1 MKNSLPRVFPGM
13 IGQTVS
19 HYRVLS
25 QLGGGGM
32 GVVYEAEDINLGRH
46 VALKF
51 LPPETEKDPLA
62 LDRFQR
68 EARAASALNHP
79 NICTI
84 YEVGEDGG
92 RHFIAMELL
101 EGETLKNRIH
111 GQPHGQTMELEPL
124 LNLGTQIADAL
135 DAAHAKGIVHR
146 DIKPANIFV
155 TSRNQAKIL
164 DFGLAKRTAQAS
176 IHSDAVTLSSAATVD
191 EPFLT
196 SPGSTVGTVAYMS
209 PEQARGKDLDT
220 RTDLF
225 SFGAVLYEMATGA
238 LPFRGDTSAVIFD
251 AILNRAPASPL
262 RLNPDLPP
270 HFEEILNKLLE
281 KDRDLRYQSAAD
293 VRSDLKRLKRDSESG
308 TIVAATSSSS
318 SIRSSSIQ
326 KPVAPVR
333 KLPPWLIPTLVVAL
347 VAASIGFVFLRR
359 GHALTEKDSILITD
373 FVNTTADPVFDG
385 TLKKALA
392 VDLEQSPYLNV
403 FPDQKIRQTLQF
415 MGRSPGDRITTDI
428 GREICQRDGIKAL
441 LNGSID
447 SVGGQY
453 VITLEATNAASGDS
467 LGRQQ
472 AQADRKEDVLNALHG
487 AASKLRGQLGESL
500 SMVQKY
506 DMSLSQATTSSL
518 DALKAFSLG
527 DAKHSMG
534 DELGALPN
542 YQHAIEIDPNF
553 AMAYARLGTNYS
565 NLGQSELSEQNRQKA
580 FELRDRASERE
591 KLYIMAHYY
600 ADSGQLDKGITAY
613 ELYRQTYPRDAT
625 PFSNLSGIYND
636 LGQFD
641 NALENAKRAVEIDPE
656 SVVGYA
662 NAARAYAGLN
672 RVEEARATVN
682 TALQHKVSPTPFH
695 LELAALDWAEG
706 KDADM
711 EKELQSSSATPDGE
725 LAVLEFRFDLACARG
740 QVRQAQDFAR
750 QTEEALDRL
759 HLQGRANMEAGLA
772 SFDALVGDHAEA
784 DNGANEAL
792 RLSRIL
798 SVEGNVATTFAILRQ
813 DQKAFAL
820 ADEIQRAYPNNTI
833 VINVTVPIIR
843 AIAALRPA
851 NPAKADP
858 AKAIDFLNTAA
869 LYARANAGVFY
880 ARGMAYEQAGHYAE
894 AQQDIQKVLDM
905 KSRNGPD
912 VIFVIAQLELARV
925 FQKQSDAAKARVA
938 YQNVLADWKDAD
950 PDVPLLHE
958 AKAEYAKLQ

>member
-1 MKNSLPRVFPGM
+1 M
-13 IGQTVS
+13 IGQSVS

-32 GVVYEAEDINLGRH
+32 AVVYEAEDINLGRH

-101 EGETLKNRIH
+101 EGETLKSRIH
-111 GQPHGQTMELEPL
+111 GQPMELEEL
-124 LNLGTQIADAL
+124 LTLGAQIADAL
-135 DAAHAKGIVHR
+135 DAAHAKGIIHR

-164 DFGLAKRTAQAS
+164 DFGLAKRTAKAS
-176 IHSDAVTLSSAATVD
+176 PQSAVTIGSAVTVD

-209 PEQARGKDLDT
+209 PEQARGKDLDA
-220 RTDLF
+220 RSDLF

-238 LPFRGDTSAVIFD
+238 VPFRGDTSAVIFD
-251 AILNRAPASPL
+251 AILNRPPTPAL
-262 RLNPDLPP
+262 RMNSDLPP

-308 TIVAATSSSS
+308 TILAATSSSS
-318 SIRSSSIQ
+318 SVRNSSIHNP
-326 KPVAPVR
+326 PVLDR
-333 KLPPWLIPTLVVAL
+333 SGKLPRWLIPAL
-347 VAASIGFVFLRR
+347 IAAVAAAGIGFVFLKR
-359 GHALTEKDSILITD
+359 GHALTEKDSILIAD

-403 FPDQKIRQTLQF
+403 FPEQKIRQTLQF
-415 MGRSPGDRITTDI
+415 MGRSPGDRVTTDV
-428 GREICQRDGIKAL
+428 GREICQRDGIKAM
-441 LNGSID
+441 LNGGID

-453 VITLEATNAASGDS
+453 VVTLEATNVASGDS

-472 AQADRKEDVLNALHG
+472 AQADRKEDVLNALHS
-487 AASKLRGQLGESL
+487 AATKLRGQLGESL

-506 DMSLSQATTSSL
+506 DMSLSMATTSSL
-518 DALKAFSLG
+518 DALKALSLG

-534 DELGALPN
+534 DELAAVPN
-542 YQHAIEIDPNF
+542 YRQAIEIDPNF
-553 AMAYARLGTNYS
+553 AMAYARLGAVYN
-565 NLGQSELSEQNRQKA
+565 NLGQTELSEQNRQKA

-591 KLYIMAHYY
+591 KLYIMSHYY
-600 ADSGQLDKGITAY
+600 GDSGQLDKGITAL
-613 ELYRQTYPRDAT
+613 ELYRQTYPRDAI
-625 PFSNLSGIYND
+625 PFSNLASIYNE

-641 NALENAKRAVEIDPE
+641 NALESAKRAVEIDPDM
-656 SVVGYA
+656 VAGYGQVA
-662 NAARAYAGLN
+662 QAYAGLN
-672 RVEEARATVN
+672 RVEEARATIN
-682 TALQHKVSPTPFH
+682 AALQRKMSPAGFH
-695 LELAALDWAEG
+695 VGLASLDWDEG

-711 EKELQSSSATPDGE
+711 EKELQSASATPDGE
-725 LAVLEFRFDLACARG
+725 LNVLGFRADLAIARG
-740 QVRQAQDFAR
+740 QVRQARELAH
-750 QTEEALDRL
+750 QTEDAFDRL
-759 HLQGRANMEAGLA
+759 HLQGRASVEAQLA
-772 SFDALVGDHAEA
+772 SFEALVGNHAEA
-784 DNGANEAL
+784 TGAANDAL
-792 RLSRIL
+792 RLSRTL
-798 SVEGNVATTFAILRQ
+798 NVTGNVATTFAILRQ
-813 DQKAFAL
+813 DQKALSL
-820 ADEIQRAYPNNTI
+820 ADEIQRTHPNDTRA
-833 VINVTVPIIR
+833 INVTIPLIR
-843 AIAALRPA
+843 AISALLPA
-851 NPAKADP
+851 NPAKPDP
-858 AKAIDFLNTAA
+858 AKAIDLLNTAA
-869 LYARANAGVFY
+869 LYARAEAGVFY
-880 ARGMAYEQAGHYAE
+880 ARGLAYEQAGRYAE
-894 AQQDIQKVLDM
+894 GQQDLQKVLDF
-905 KSRNGPD
+905 KSHSGPD
-912 VIFVIAQLELARV
+912 IVFVLAQLELGRL
-925 FQKQSDAAKARVA
+925 FQKQGDTPKARIA
-938 YQNVLADWKDAD
+938 YQNFLAAWKDAD

>member
-1 MKNSLPRVFPGM
+1 M
-13 IGQTVS
+13 IGQPVS

-51 LPPETEKDPLA
+51 LPPETEKDPLS

-84 YEVGEDGG
+84 YEVGEDSG

-111 GQPHGQTMELEPL
+111 GQLHSQPMELGQL
-124 LNLGTQIADAL
+124 LDLGTQIADAL
-135 DAAHAKGIVHR
+135 DAAHAKGIIHR

-155 TSRNQAKIL
+155 TSRNHAKIL
-164 DFGLAKRTAQAS
+164 DFGLAKRTVTPS
-176 IHSDAVTLSSAATVD
+176 ILSAATVGSAATVD

-209 PEQARGKDLDT
+209 PEQARGKDLDA
-220 RTDLF
+220 RSDLF

-238 LPFRGDTSAVIFD
+238 VPFRGDTSAVIFD
-251 AILNRAPASPL
+251 AILNRPPAPPL

-270 HFEEILNKLLE
+270 QFEGILNKLLE

-308 TIVAATSSSS
+308 SILAATSSSS
-318 SIRSSSIQ
+318 SVRSASIRNPATQ
-326 KPVAPVR
+326 TRNRRLPV
-333 KLPPWLIPTLVVAL
+333 WLIPALIVAL
-347 VAASIGFVFLRR
+347 VAAGIGFVFLKR

-392 VDLEQSPYLNV
+392 VDLGQSPYLNV

-415 MGRSPGDRITTDI
+415 MGRSPTDRITSDI
-428 GREICQRDGIKAL
+428 GREISQRDGIKAM

-453 VITLEATNAASGDS
+453 VITLEATNASSGDS

-472 AQADRKEDVLNALHG
+472 VQAERKEDVLNALHG
-487 AASKLRGQLGESL
+487 AATKLRGQLGESL
-500 SMVQKY
+500 STVQKY

-518 DALKAFSLG
+518 DALKALSLG
-527 DAKHSMG
+527 DAKHNGG
-534 DELGALPN
+534 DELGAVPN

-553 AMAYARLGTNYS
+553 AMAYARLGTIYN
-565 NLGQSELSEQNRQKA
+565 NLGQTQLSEQNRQKA

-591 KLYIMAHYY
+591 KLYIMSHYY

-613 ELYRQTYPRDAT
+613 ELYIQTYPRDSI
-625 PFSNLSGIYND
+625 PYNNLAGIYNE

-641 NALENAKRAVEIDPE
+641 NALEKAKHAVELDPDMMN
-656 SVVGYA
+656 GYGQVA
-662 NAARAYAGLN
+662 SAYAGLN
-672 RVEEARATVN
+672 RIEEARATLN
-682 TALQHKVSPTPFH
+682 TAVQHKGSTAGSH
-695 LELAALDWAEG
+695 AYLAALDWCEG
-706 KDADM
+706 RDADI
-711 EKELQSSSATPDGE
+711 EKELQTASATPDGQLE
-725 LAVLEFRFDLACARG
+725 VLKFRTGLAAARG
-740 QVRQAQDFAR
+740 QLRQARDFTR
-750 QTEEALDRL
+750 QAEDVLDRL
-759 HLQGRANMEAGLA
+759 HLQGRADMEAQLA
-772 SFDALVGDHAEA
+772 GAEA
-784 DNGANEAL
+784 VVGSLPEATNGANEAL
-792 RLSRIL
+792 RLSRTL
-798 SVEGNVATTFAILRQ
+798 SVLGNVATTFAILRQ
-813 DQKAFAL
+813 DQKAIAL
-820 ADEIQRAYPNNTI
+820 ADEILRTHPNDTFA
-833 VINVTVPIIR
+833 VNVTVPMIR

-858 AKAIDFLNTAA
+858 AKAIDSLNTAA
-869 LYARANAGVFY
+869 LYGRANNAVYY
-880 ARGMAYEQAGHYAE
+880 ARGIAYEQAGRYAE
-894 AQQDIQKVLDM
+894 AQQDFQKVLDM
-905 KSRNGPD
+905 KSRSGPD
-912 VIFVIAQLELARV
+912 ILLVIAQLKLGRL
-925 FQKQSDAAKARVA
+925 FQKQADAAKARIA
-938 YQNVLADWKDAD
+938 YQNFLAAWKDAD
-950 PDVPLLHE
+950 PDLPLLHE
-958 AKAEYAKLQ
+958 AKAEYARLQ

>member
-1 MKNSLPRVFPGM
+1 M
-13 IGQTVS
+13 IGQAVS

-32 GVVYEAEDINLGRH
+32 GVVYEAEDVNLGRH

-84 YEVGEDGG
+84 YEVGEDRG

-101 EGETLKNRIH
+101 EGETLKSRIH
-111 GQPHGQTMELEPL
+111 GQPMELEQL

-164 DFGLAKRTAQAS
+164 DFGLAKRTAKPSLQS
-176 IHSDAVTLSSAATVD
+176 AVTILAAVTVD

-209 PEQARGKDLDT
+209 PEQARGKDLDA

-225 SFGAVLYEMATGA
+225 SFGAVLYEMATGTV
-238 LPFRGDTSAVIFD
+238 PFRGDTSAVIFD
-251 AILNRAPASPL
+251 AILNRPAAPPL

-270 HFEEILNKLLE
+270 QFEVILGKLLE

-308 TIVAATSSSS
+308 TILAADSSSS
-318 SIRSSSIQ
+318 ALRSVSDHRAA
-326 KPVAPVR
+326 APPPCR
-333 KLPPWLIPTLVVAL
+333 RLPLWLIPAVIVAVVAAGI
-347 VAASIGFVFLRR
+347 VFVSLKR
-359 GHALTEKDSILITD
+359 GHALTEKDSILIAD
-373 FVNTTADPVFDG
+373 FVNTTTDPVFDG

-392 VDLEQSPYLNV
+392 VDLGQSPYLNV
-403 FPDQKIRQTLQF
+403 FPEQKIRQTLQF
-415 MGRSPGDRITTDI
+415 MGRSPGDRITTDV
-428 GREICQRDGIKAL
+428 GREICLRDGIKAM

-453 VITLEATNAASGDS
+453 VITLEATNVSSGDS
-467 LGRQQ
+467 LGREQS
-472 AQADRKEDVLNALHG
+472 QADKKEDVLNALHS

-506 DMSLSQATTSSL
+506 DTPLSMATTSSL
-518 DALKAFSLG
+518 DALKALSLG
-527 DAKHSMG
+527 DAKHNMG
-534 DELGALPN
+534 EELSAIPD
-542 YQHAIEIDPNF
+542 YQRAIEIDPNF
-553 AMAYARLGTNYS
+553 AMAYARLGTIYN
-565 NLGQSELSEQNRQKA
+565 NLQQTQLSEQNRLKA

-591 KLYIMAHYY
+591 KLYITSHYY

-613 ELYRQTYPRDAT
+613 ELYRQTYPRDST
-625 PFSNLSGIYND
+625 PLNNLAVIYSQ

-641 NALENAKRAVEIDPE
+641 NALENAKRAIEIDPDML
-656 SVVGYA
+656 
-662 NAARAYAGLN
+662 NAYGQVASAYAGLN
-672 RVEEARATVN
+672 RVEEARATLN
-682 TALQHKVSPTPFH
+682 TALQRKGNTANYHSF
-695 LELAALDWAEG
+695 LASLDWSEG

-711 EKELQSSSATPDGE
+711 EKELQSASATPDGA
-725 LAVLEFRFDLACARG
+725 LNVLGFRTGLTAARG
-740 QVRQAQDFAR
+740 QMRQARAFSR
-750 QTEEALDRL
+750 QAEEALDRL
-759 HLQGRANMEAGLA
+759 HLQGRADVEAGVAGLEA
-772 SFDALVGDHAEA
+772 MVGNHAEA
-784 DNGANEAL
+784 IRGSEEAL
-792 RLSRIL
+792 KLSRSL
-798 SVEGNVATTFAILRQ
+798 SVVGNVATTFAILGEE
-813 DQKAFAL
+813 QKALAL
-820 ADEIQRAYPNNTI
+820 ADEIQHAHPNDTFA
-833 VINVTVPIIR
+833 VNVTVPLIR

-851 NPAKADP
+851 NSAKADP
-858 AKAIDFLNTAA
+858 VKAIDYLNTAA
-869 LYARANAGVFY
+869 LYARASSGVFY
-880 ARGMAYEQAGHYAE
+880 ARGMAYKQAGRYAE
-894 AQQDIQKVLDM
+894 AQQDLQKVLDF
-905 KSRNGPD
+905 KSHNGPD
-912 VIFVIAQLELARV
+912 IVFAAAQLELGRV
-925 FQKQSDAAKARVA
+925 YQKQGDTPKARIA
-938 YQNVLADWKDAD
+938 YQNFFASWKDAD
-950 PDVPLLHE
+950 PDLPRLHE

>member
-1 MKNSLPRVFPGM
+1 M
-13 IGQTVS
+13 IGETVS

-32 GVVYEAEDINLGRH
+32 GVVYEAEDISLGRH

-84 YEVGEDGG
+84 YEVGEDAG

-111 GQPHGQTMELEPL
+111 GQPMELEPL
-124 LNLGTQIADAL
+124 LDLGTQIADAL
-135 DAAHAKGIVHR
+135 DAAHAKGIIHR

-164 DFGLAKRTAQAS
+164 DFGLAKRTSKPS
-176 IHSDAVTLSSAATVD
+176 ILSAATIGSAATVD

-209 PEQARGKDLDT
+209 PEQARGKDLDA
-220 RTDLF
+220 RADLF

-238 LPFRGDTSAVIFD
+238 VPFRGDTSAVIFD
-251 AILNRAPASPL
+251 AILNRPPAPPL

-270 HFEEILNKLLE
+270 QLETILNKLLE

-308 TIVAATSSSS
+308 AMLAASSSS
-318 SIRSSSIQ
+318 SVRGVSIRSASNREAS
-326 KPVAPVR
+326 ALSR
-333 KLPPWLIPTLVVAL
+333 SGKLPLWLVPALVVAL
-347 VAASIGFVFLRR
+347 VAAGAGFVFLRR

-392 VDLEQSPYLNV
+392 VDLGQSPYLNV
-403 FPDQKIRQTLQF
+403 FPEQRIHQTLQF
-415 MGRSPGDRITTDI
+415 MGRSPGDRITTEV
-428 GREICQRDGIKAL
+428 GREICQRDGIKAM

-453 VITLEATNAASGDS
+453 VITLEATNVSSGDS

-487 AASKLRGQLGESL
+487 AATKLRSQLGESL

-518 DALKAFSLG
+518 DALKALSLG
-527 DAKHSMG
+527 DTKHNMG
-534 DELGALPN
+534 DELGAVPD
-542 YQHAIEIDPNF
+542 YQRAVEIDPNF
-553 AMAYARLGTNYS
+553 AMAYARLGAVYN
-565 NLGQSELSEQNRQKA
+565 NLGQNELSEKNRQKA

-591 KLYIMAHYY
+591 KLYIMSHYY
-600 ADSGQLDKGITAY
+600 GDSGQLDKGITAL
-613 ELYRQTYPRDAT
+613 ELYRQTYPRDSI
-625 PFSNLSGIYND
+625 PLINLAVIYNQ

-641 NALENAKRAVEIDPE
+641 NGLENAKRAVDLDPDM
-656 SVVGYA
+656 VNGYGGVA
-662 NAARAYAGLN
+662 EAYAGLN
-672 RVEEARATVN
+672 RIEEARATLN
-682 TALQHKVSPTPFH
+682 TALQRKANSSSYRVA
-695 LELAALDWAEG
+695 LASLDWCEG

-711 EKELQSSSATPDGE
+711 EKELLNASSTPDGE
-725 LAVLEFRFDLACARG
+725 LNVLDFRSGVAAARG
-740 QVRQAQDFAR
+740 QIRQAREFAR
-750 QTEEALDRL
+750 QNEDALDRL
-759 HLQGRANMEAGLA
+759 HLEGRARVEADLA
-772 SFDALVGDHAEA
+772 TTEAVVGDQAQADSDASEA
-784 DNGANEAL
+784 I
-792 RLSRIL
+792 RLSRNL
-798 SVEGNVATTFAILRQ
+798 SVMGKVATTFAILRQ
-813 DQKAFAL
+813 DQKAIAM
-820 ADEIQRAYPNNTI
+820 ADEIQRTHSGDTI
-833 VINVTVPIIR
+833 AINVTVPIIR
-843 AIAALRPA
+843 AIAALRPT

-869 LYARANAGVFY
+869 LYARADAGVFY
-880 ARGMAYEQAGHYAE
+880 VRGLAYEQAGRYAE
-894 AQQDIQKVLDM
+894 AQQDLQKVMDF
-905 KSRNGPD
+905 KSHSGPD
-912 VIFVIAQLELARV
+912 VVFVIAQLELGRL
-925 FQKQSDAAKARVA
+925 FQKQGDIPKARIA
-938 YQNVLADWKDAD
+938 YQDFFGAWKSAD
-950 PDVPLLHE
+950 PDVPLLKE
-958 AKAEYAKLQ
+958 AQSEYARLQ